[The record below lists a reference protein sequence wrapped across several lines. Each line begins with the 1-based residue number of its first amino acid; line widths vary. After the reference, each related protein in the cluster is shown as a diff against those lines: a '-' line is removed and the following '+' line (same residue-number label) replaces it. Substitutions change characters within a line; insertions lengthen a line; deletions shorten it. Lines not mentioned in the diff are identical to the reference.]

1 MATSDVGWSESKILD
16 FLELVLLERNEDC
29 NSDSRDNWRSSEK
42 KNREIVYKIG
52 TYLKKCVWTE
62 IHLTFINFDPI
73 C

>member
-42 KNREIVYKIG
+42 KNREIVYKISKKILFG
-52 TYLKKCVWTE
+52 LKC
-62 IHLTFINFDPI
+62 ISHSLILTQFVK
-73 C
+73 

>member
-42 KNREIVYKIG
+42 KNRKIVYKIG
-52 TYLKKCVWTE
+52 
-62 IHLTFINFDPI
+62 I
-73 C
+73 

>member
-42 KNREIVYKIG
+42 KNRKIVYKISKKILFG
-52 TYLKKCVWTE
+52 LKC
-62 IHLTFINFDPI
+62 ISHSLILTQFVK
-73 C
+73 

>member
-42 KNREIVYKIG
+42 KNREIVYKIS
-52 TYLKKCVWTE
+52 KKNRVWTE
-62 IHLTFINFDPI
+62 MHFTFINFDPI

>member
-42 KNREIVYKIG
+42 KNREIFYKISKKIMFG
-52 TYLKKCVWTE
+52 LKCIVHSL
-62 IHLTFINFDPI
+62 ILTQFVK
-73 C
+73 

>member
-42 KNREIVYKIG
+42 KIREIVYKIS
-52 TYLKKCVWTE
+52 KKNHVWTE
-62 IHLTFINFDPI
+62 MHCTFINFDPI

>member
-42 KNREIVYKIG
+42 KNRKIVYKIS
-52 TYLKKCVWTE
+52 KKNPVWTE